1 MVDQCQAGAVGL
13 AVRFSTLSIIL
24 AFVAA
29 SSVFLAVAAAAEPP
43 SGIEGAITIAP
54 WHPGPVRAEEPS
66 AKPLANATFVVQ
78 TETNT
83 VASEFTTD
91 TQGLFRVSLAPGRYK
106 VSLKNKQSGI
116 GKYGPFEVDVTAG
129 RMTTVQWQCDSGMR

>member
-1 MVDQCQAGAVGL
+1 MVDLCRSAEVGL
-13 AVRFSTLSIIL
+13 AVLFSRLLIIL
-24 AFVAA
+24 ASVAA
-29 SSVFLAVAAAAEPP
+29 CAVLLAVRLAAKPA

-54 WHPGPVRAEEPS
+54 WHAGPVRVDEPS

-78 TETNT
+78 TEMDT

-91 TQGLFRVSLAPGRYK
+91 AQGRFRVSLAPGRYK
-106 VSLKNKQSGI
+106 VSLKNRSSSI